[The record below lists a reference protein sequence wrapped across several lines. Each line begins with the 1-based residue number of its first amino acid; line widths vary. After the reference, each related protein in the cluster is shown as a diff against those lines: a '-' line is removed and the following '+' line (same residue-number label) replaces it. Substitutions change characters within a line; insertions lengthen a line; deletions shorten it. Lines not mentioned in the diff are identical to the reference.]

1 MNRRVRAKTVCTI
14 GPACSDRSVLRK
26 LIQSGLNVARLNF
39 SHGTL
44 QEHTEVVQEIRRLT
58 EMLKMPVAVLQDL
71 PGPKIRVGTI
81 RGGSKSLRK
90 GEEVT
95 LTVGKESKE
104 EESEEIPVDFPQLP
118 QAVTEGDSIYLADGA
133 IRLRVLEKE
142 ENKILCRVVVGG
154 TLLSKKGLNIP
165 NLRIKLTPLSSKDR
179 DALLQGLK
187 LDVDFVGLSFVEE
200 AEELLQAKS
209 LIKEHGGRAAVI
221 AKIERKQALNRLDAI
236 VDAADGVMVARGD
249 LGVEIGVAKVPA
261 AQKRIIRA
269 SNVAGKPVI
278 TATQL
283 LETMVQNP
291 YPTRAEVADISTAIL
306 DGTDALMLSEETA
319 VGRYPVEA
327 LQVLLNVAQEAEKMP
342 TPEASMFNQA
352 SKRDVK
358 EAMGG
363 MASWAASQLKANV
376 IVAPTRSGLT
386 ALQVSKRRPS
396 IPIVALTP
404 DIKIL
409 KQLLLARGVYP
420 YFVDEIQSIDDV
432 FREVEA
438 LVLKE
443 RWASE
448 GDRIVIVAGD
458 PAEPPGTT
466 NLLEI
471 RVLKSSKVN

>member
-1 MNRRVRAKTVCTI
+1 M
-14 GPACSDRSVLRK
+14 
-26 LIQSGLNVARLNF
+26 ARLNF

-44 QEHTEVVQEIRRLT
+44 KEHTEVVQEIRRLT
-58 EMLKMPVAVLQDL
+58 EMLKIPVAVLQDL

-90 GEEVT
+90 GEEVA

-133 IRLRVLEKE
+133 IRLRVLGKKG

-179 DALLQGLK
+179 DVLLQGLK

-200 AEELLQAKS
+200 AEELLQAKRF
-209 LIKEHGGRAAVI
+209 IKEHGGRAAVI

-358 EAMGG
+358 EAMGW
-363 MASWAASQLKANV
+363 MASWAASQLKANA

-432 FREVEA
+432 FREVED

>member
-1 MNRRVRAKTVCTI
+1 M
-14 GPACSDRSVLRK
+14 
-26 LIQSGLNVARLNF
+26 ARLNF

-44 QEHTEVVQEIRRLT
+44 QEHTEVLQEIRRLT
-58 EMLKMPVAVLQDL
+58 EMLKIPVAVLQDL

-133 IRLRVLEKE
+133 IRLRVLGKKG

-200 AEELLQAKS
+200 AEELLQAKRF
-209 LIKEHGGRAAVI
+209 IKEHGGRAAVI

-269 SNVAGKPVI
+269 SNVASKPVI

-342 TPEASMFNQA
+342 TPKASMFNQA

-358 EAMGG
+358 EAMGW
-363 MASWAASQLKANV
+363 MASWAASQLKANA

-432 FREVEA
+432 FREVED

>member
-1 MNRRVRAKTVCTI
+1 M
-14 GPACSDRSVLRK
+14 
-26 LIQSGLNVARLNF
+26 ARLNF

-44 QEHTEVVQEIRRLT
+44 QEHTEVLQEIRRLT
-58 EMLKMPVAVLQDL
+58 EMLKIPVAVLQDL

-133 IRLRVLEKE
+133 IRLRVLGKKG

-187 LDVDFVGLSFVEE
+187 LDVDFVGFSFVEE
-200 AEELLQAKS
+200 AEELLQAKRF
-209 LIKEHGGRAAVI
+209 IKEHGGRAAVI

-269 SNVAGKPVI
+269 SNSAGKPVI

-342 TPEASMFNQA
+342 TPKASMFNQA

-358 EAMGG
+358 EAMGW
-363 MASWAASQLKANV
+363 MASWAASQLKANA

-432 FREVEA
+432 FREVED

>member
-14 GPACSDRSVLRK
+14 GPACRDRSVLRR

-58 EMLKMPVAVLQDL
+58 ETLKMPVAVLQDL
-71 PGPKIRVGTI
+71 PGPKIRVGI
-81 RGGSKSLRK
+81 FRGGSKFLKK
-90 GEEVT
+90 GEEVA
-95 LTVGKESKE
+95 LTVGE
-104 EESEEIPVDFPQLP
+104 EEEEAEEIPVDFPQLP
-118 QAVTEGDSIYLADGA
+118 QAVAEGDSIYLADGT
-133 IRLRVLEKE
+133 IRLKVLRKERRRV
-142 ENKILCRVVVGG
+142 LCRVVVGG

-165 NLRIKLTPLSSKDR
+165 NLRIKLTSLSPKDQE
-179 DALLQGLK
+179 ALLQGLK

-209 LIKEHGGRAAVI
+209 LIKKHGGRAAVI
-221 AKIERKQALNRLDAI
+221 AKIERKRALNRLNAI
-236 VDAADGVMVARGD
+236 VDTADGVMVARGD

-269 SNVAGKPVI
+269 SNAAGKPVI

-291 YPTRAEVADISTAIL
+291 YPTRAEVADITTAIL

-342 TPEASMFNQA
+342 VSEASMFDNA
-352 SKRDVK
+352 STRDIK
-358 EAMGG
+358 EAMGWIT
-363 MASWAASQLKANV
+363 SWAASHLKADA
-376 IVAPTRSGLT
+376 IVAPTRSGFT
-386 ALQVSKRRPS
+386 ALQVAKRRPA

-409 KQLLLARGVYP
+409 KQLLLACGVYP
-420 YFVDEIQSIDDV
+420 YLVDEIQSIDGI
-432 FREVEA
+432 FREAEN

-443 RWASE
+443 RWVQE

-458 PAEPPGTT
+458 PGEPPGIT
-466 NLLEI
+466 NLLEV
-471 RVLKSSKVN
+471 RVLKPSEAT

>member
-1 MNRRVRAKTVCTI
+1 M
-14 GPACSDRSVLRK
+14 
-26 LIQSGLNVARLNF
+26 ARLNF

-44 QEHTEVVQEIRRLT
+44 QEHTEVLQEIRRLT
-58 EMLKMPVAVLQDL
+58 EMLKIPVAVLQDL

-133 IRLRVLEKE
+133 IRLRVLGKKG

-200 AEELLQAKS
+200 AEELLQAKRF
-209 LIKEHGGRAAVI
+209 IKEHGGRAAVI

-342 TPEASMFNQA
+342 TPKASMFNQA

-358 EAMGG
+358 EAMGW
-363 MASWAASQLKANV
+363 MASWAASQLKANA

-432 FREVEA
+432 FREVED

>member
-1 MNRRVRAKTVCTI
+1 M
-14 GPACSDRSVLRK
+14 
-26 LIQSGLNVARLNF
+26 ARLNF

-58 EMLKMPVAVLQDL
+58 EMLRMPVAVLQDL
-71 PGPKIRVGTI
+71 PGPKIRIGI
-81 RGGSKSLRK
+81 IGGGSKLLRK
-90 GEEVT
+90 GQKIT

-104 EESEEIPVDFPQLP
+104 EGAEEIPVDFPQLP
-118 QAVTEGDSIYLADGA
+118 QAVAEGDSIYLADGA

-142 ENKILCRVVVGG
+142 GRKVMCRVIVGG
-154 TLLSKKGLNIP
+154 TLLSRKGLNIP
-165 NLRIKLTPLSSKDR
+165 NLRIKLTSLSPKDQE
-179 DALLQGLK
+179 ALLQGLK

-200 AEELLQAKS
+200 SEELLQAKS
-209 LIKEHGGRAAVI
+209 LIEKHGGRAAVI

-269 SNVAGKPVI
+269 SNMAGKPVI

-291 YPTRAEVADISTAIL
+291 YPTRAEVADITTAIL

-319 VGRYPVEA
+319 IGSYPVEA

-342 TPEASMFNQA
+342 APETSKFNYA
-352 SKRDVK
+352 SKGDVK
-358 EAMGG
+358 EAMGW
-363 MASWAASQLKANV
+363 MASWAASQLKANA
-376 IVAPTRSGLT
+376 IVTPTRSGLT
-386 ALQVSKRRPS
+386 ALQVAKRRPA
-396 IPIVALTP
+396 IPIVTLTP

-420 YFVDEIQSIDDV
+420 YLVDEIQSIDEV
-432 FREVEA
+432 FREAEN

-443 RWASE
+443 SWVHE

-471 RVLKSSKVN
+471 RVLKSSEVS